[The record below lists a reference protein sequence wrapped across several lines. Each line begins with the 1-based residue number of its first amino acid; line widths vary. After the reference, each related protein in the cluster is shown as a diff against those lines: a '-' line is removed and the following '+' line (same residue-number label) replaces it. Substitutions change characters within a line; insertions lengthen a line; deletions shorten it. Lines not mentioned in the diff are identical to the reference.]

1 MNTDEDTETRQ
12 PYYFDERELDTEPE
26 QQSYGFDYDQVEN
39 MERIQDS
46 VEYMQA
52 FNDLSDEDDQ

>member
-12 PYYFDERELDTEPE
+12 PYYFEEREIEEEPE
-26 QQSYGFDYDQVEN
+26 QQGYSFNYDQ
-39 MERIQDS
+39 